1 MSKFDPNASTAAE
14 REEKEIA
21 DLVSFMT
28 VDSPKKASPKKMSD
42 MTPPRTTPVSY
53 PEIVIDGITF
63 ILKGQWETESYTQVN
78 IDSIRETEHGPELL
92 NFWVYPSNS
101 ELGLWRLDVIEN
113 GYKYKGY
120 SKGPKKIPS
129 LRESMSKK
137 SIPPTGIT
145 YYDYV
150 QQTFIHLRLQVFIN
164 EMLHRIPTFDFNG
177 RVRPVQKAAYKNS
190 IAFAEKF
197 LYHTERNPESF
208 TDPEMEQKIVACVDD
223 KDRQVNDTPFVT
235 LQQTM
240 ECGEFASR
248 TPRRRDP
255 TRIIKEFSN
264 DLQRTFRISSGV
276 HFISDY
282 TKKFSNIIDI
292 QGGIYMV
299 ELERIPDPE
308 YTTYVYPV
316 NAVQLYFL
324 KVRLSPISGVEFST
338 KIKNNVERFCSK
350 DFHIIPFLLTTNTS
364 TINEF
369 GVYTQYIPCGAY
381 VCKMFD
387 YSSGYINPAGYT
399 QCTREEFDN
408 GQCNDTYSY
417 VGDRYNDIY
426 PFNELFAADCTGKG
440 RKRRIKNRTKNRI
453 KKYTKNRKGNFLFK
467 SRKNRKGRKN

>member
-1 MSKFDPNASTAAE
+1 MSKFHPNASQTTAE

-28 VDSPKKASPKKMSD
+28 VASPKKPSPKKMSA
-42 MTPPRTTPVSY
+42 MTPRTTPGSY

-63 ILKGQWETESYTQVN
+63 ILKGQWETESYKQVN

-120 SKGPKKIPS
+120 SKAPKKIPS
-129 LRESMSKK
+129 LRESMSKRF
-137 SIPPTGIT
+137 IPPTGIT

-150 QQTFIHLRLQVFIN
+150 QQTFIHLGLQVFIN
-164 EMLHRIPTFDFNG
+164 EMLPHIPTFDFNG
-177 RVRPVQKAAYKNS
+177 RVHPVQKAAYKNS
-190 IAFAEKF
+190 IVFAEKF
-197 LYHTERNPESF
+197 LYHTERKPDSF

-240 ECGEFASR
+240 ECGEFLSR

-255 TRIIKEFSN
+255 GRVIKEFSN
-264 DLQRTFRISSGV
+264 DLSRTFHISSDV
-276 HFISDY
+276 QFISDY
-282 TKKFSNIIDI
+282 NKQFSNIIDI
-292 QGGIYMV
+292 HGGIYMV

-316 NAVQLYFL
+316 NVVQLYFL
-324 KVRLSPISGVEFST
+324 KVRLSPISGVEFSS
-338 KIKNNVERFCSK
+338 KIENNIERFCRK
-350 DFHIIPFLLTTNTS
+350 EYHIIPFLLTTNTS

-387 YSSGYINPAGYT
+387 YSSGHINIGGYT

-408 GQCNDTYSY
+408 GQCNATYSY

-426 PFNELFAADCTGKG
+426 PFNELFATECSKGKG
-440 RKRRIKNRTKNRI
+440 KRRNKSRNKNRAKNRN
-453 KKYTKNRKGNFLFK
+453 KNSSKRRKNRK
-467 SRKNRKGRKN
+467 SRKN